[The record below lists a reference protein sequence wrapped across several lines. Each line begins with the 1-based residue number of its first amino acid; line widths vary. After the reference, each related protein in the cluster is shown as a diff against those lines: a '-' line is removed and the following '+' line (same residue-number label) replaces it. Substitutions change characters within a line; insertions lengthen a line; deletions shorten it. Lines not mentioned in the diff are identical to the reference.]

1 MNDLGPPEKKVKRK
15 KKTATKKNQKQSK
28 AQKPESPPP
37 QDIENSDVVGEAKA
51 RKKDENEEVD
61 SSAESKPP
69 IPKPAR
75 TGTTTATDMKE
86 ARKHFKAKYLRAR
99 RIEYDES
106 GLNLNAVNKSMWRMH
121 RDVFGDTCDDDCE
134 CPSNLNLL
142 VDTVRDDNEDHFK
155 STYKAVGFAKNF
167 APKFYDKLKEE
178 FPHASP
184 TDLLKKLEKMWLA
197 HVDDDR
203 FGPRCKKKC
212 ACGKAWNSL
221 FLDQCL
227 RPKKETA
234 IPKKKKEVAVVKK
247 VKESIPKKAK
257 DTIPTKKRP
266 TPETTSTTS
275 VTSAA
280 PPSKPSSGGRDLI
293 PKKKR
298 KTEATSTSKASGL
311 SLIETSPVP
320 KKGKMSA
327 TNDSSIVPLRK
338 LGSSA
343 LTQRI
348 KRKDRDDTP
357 STSSLIAASTRGAA
371 KAPSK
376 TAARSAPP
384 IKMKE
389 YSVSFNSK
397 EPLGFFV
404 ITENQN
410 GRSVCK
416 ITSVSH
422 RTTAKDPRIQEG
434 TIVVATGIVK
444 TPVSTH
450 GELRRKYEEERS
462 ATGGDFILHFINA
475 DVTASNMPKAVN
487 SKAIGSKKG
496 DWSTSGAFRGFSRV
510 GGWDG
515 CSKKLQNQQD
525 LEGAKELRSS
535 RARHMPSV
543 SRYMPR
549 GSMNSPVARPSAR
562 QVSRGR
568 NSIRGKVGPV
578 QSILRKGGDATT
590 KVPTQESFK
599 AAAKDNEEVEDD
611 APKVTKIKFLPDED
625 LEQVKMFSQE
635 DDHRNIIEDPVPPPG
650 LRPGG
655 NDSLSYAIEHETY
668 EDVLALVEKGAHVN
682 TWDSEGIHPMDR
694 ASRKY
699 DALKKQK
706 HDLRARPASQVVAEL
721 ERVEGAMKDA
731 DLKYRIMKLYRD
743 SERIIDLAE
752 ALKFKM
758 WCKMEI
764 TVKGVR
770 RLDLTPKAKNHS
782 SKNTIFHQFHCDGGH
797 SSDGRAPS
805 MAPLAA
811 SSHWPNEEKYT
822 FEFKNDTAYKEEH
835 ETQYLDITLFKG
847 DPNGPNLRLTKWRD
861 SVDRIRNMSK
871 RLEEVEGELHK
882 NEFIHDGCLVM
893 GKMLMLCAQLT
904 CALVRIAVH
913 VMLFFVRSAD
923 FHFPFR
929 LLPSVHQVSKYSKWM
944 TI

>member
-1 MNDLGPPEKKVKRK
+1 MNDLGPPEKKPKRK
-15 KKTATKKNQKQSK
+15 KKKVTKNQKQSK
-28 AQKPESPPP
+28 ARKPSSPPP
-37 QDIENSDVVGEAKA
+37 PPPPQEADSSGVATKAKA
-51 RKKDENEEVD
+51 RAKVDNEEADKVA
-61 SSAESKPP
+61 SKAPAAKPP
-69 IPKPAR
+69 D
-75 TGTTTATDMKE
+75 TGTTSAADMKE

-121 RDVFGDTCDDDCE
+121 RDIFGDTCDDDCE
-134 CPSNLNLL
+134 CPSSLNLL

-167 APKFYDKLKEE
+167 APKFYDKLKGE

-203 FGPRCKKKC
+203 FGLRCKKKC
-212 ACGKAWNSL
+212 ACGKAWKSL

-227 RPKKETA
+227 RPKKQSA
-234 IPKKKKEVAVVKK
+234 IPKKKKEEAVVQTKA
-247 VKESIPKKAK
+247 KESIPKKAK
-257 DTIPTKKRP
+257 ETIPTKKRHA
-266 TPETTSTTS
+266 PEATSTTS
-275 VTSAA
+275 VASTAA
-280 PPSKPSSGGRDLI
+280 PSKESSGNGNLI

-298 KTEATSTSKASGL
+298 KTEATSISKSSGL
-311 SLIETSPVP
+311 SSIEASPVP
-320 KKGKMSA
+320 KKGMTRA

-338 LGSSA
+338 SGSSA

-357 STSSLIAASTRGAA
+357 STSSLIAASSRGAA
-371 KAPSK
+371 RAPS
-376 TAARSAPP
+376 TSAARSAPP
-384 IKMKE
+384 APSMKMKE

-416 ITSVSH
+416 ITSVSPK
-422 RTTAKDPRIQEG
+422 TTAKEPRIQEG
-434 TIVVATGIVK
+434 TIVVGTGIVK

-462 ATGGDFILHFINA
+462 TTGGDFILHFINA
-475 DVTASNMPKAVN
+475 DVTASNVPKTVN
-487 SKAIGSKKG
+487 SKALGSKKG

-549 GSMNSPVARPSAR
+549 GSMNSSVARPLAQ
-562 QVSRGR
+562 QVSRGG
-568 NSIRGKVGPV
+568 NSIRGIVGPV
-578 QSILRKGGDATT
+578 QSILRKDGDATT
-590 KVPTQESFK
+590 KVPAKESSK
-599 AAAKDNEEVEDD
+599 AAKDNEEIDED
-611 APKVTKIKFLPDED
+611 APKDTKIKFMPDED
-625 LEQVKMFSQE
+625 LEQVKIFSQE

-655 NDSLSYAIEHETY
+655 NDALSYAIEHKTY

-694 ASRKY
+694 ATRKY

-706 HDLRARPASQVVAEL
+706 HDLKARPASQVVVEL
-721 ERVEGAMKDA
+721 ERVEGAMRDA

-764 TVKGVR
+764 TVEGVR
-770 RLDLTPKAKNHS
+770 RLDLTPKAKNHP
-782 SKNTIFHQFHCDGGH
+782 SKNMIFHQFHCDGGH

-805 MAPLAA
+805 MAPLEA
-811 SSHWPNEEKYT
+811 SSHWPNEKKYV

-871 RLEEVEGELHK
+871 KLEEVEGELHK
-882 NEFIHDGCLVM
+882 NEFIHNGCLVI
-893 GKMLMLCAQLT
+893 GKMLMLCAISCL
-904 CALVRIAVH
+904 CAL
-913 VMLFFVRSAD
+913 LFVLR
-923 FHFPFR
+923 
-929 LLPSVHQVSKYSKWM
+929 
-944 TI
+944 

>member
-1 MNDLGPPEKKVKRK
+1 MIDPEDSDEEDIPASKISRYIVNDLGPPEKKAKRK
-15 KKTATKKNQKQSK
+15 KKKATKKKQKKSK
-28 AQKPESPPP
+28 AHSPSPSPPQEP
-37 QDIENSDVVGEAKA
+37 DTSDATAEAKVNEKVD
-51 RKKDENEEVD
+51 REKDEEDKAV
-61 SSAESKPP
+61 SKPP
-69 IPKPAR
+69 TAKAAD
-75 TGTTTATDMKE
+75 TATSAADIKE
-86 ARKHFKAKYLRAR
+86 ARKHFKSKYLRAR

-106 GLNLNAVNKSMWRMH
+106 GLNLNAVNKSMWAMH
-121 RDVFGDTCDDDCE
+121 REIFGDSCDDECE
-134 CPSNLNLL
+134 CPSNLSLL
-142 VDTVRDDNEDHFK
+142 VDSVRDDNEDQFK

-184 TDLLKKLEKMWLA
+184 SDLLKKLEKMWLT

-203 FGPRCKKKC
+203 FGQRCKKKC
-212 ACGKAWNSL
+212 GCGKAWNSL

-227 RPKKETA
+227 RPKKESA
-234 IPKKKKEVAVVKK
+234 IPKKKKDESVAPKK
-247 VKESIPKKAK
+247 VKETIPKKAK
-257 DTIPTKKRP
+257 ETIPTKKRP
-266 TPETTSTTS
+266 APNTASIS
-275 VTSAA
+275 SASA
-280 PPSKPSSGGRDLI
+280 SASASAPSKPSSVSGNSI

-298 KTEATSTSKASGL
+298 KAETTSTSVSKPSRI
-311 SLIETSPVP
+311 SSSDMSPVP

-338 LGSSA
+338 SGTSA

-348 KRKDRDDTP
+348 KRKDRDDAL
-357 STSSLIAASTRGAA
+357 STSSLIATATSSRGTARASSASGARA
-371 KAPSK
+371 G
-376 TAARSAPP
+376 PP

-404 ITENQN
+404 VTENQN

-416 ITSVSH
+416 ITSVSPK
-422 RTTAKDPRIQEG
+422 TTAKDPRIQEG
-434 TIVVATGIVK
+434 TIVVGTGIVK

-462 ATGGDFILHFINA
+462 TTGGDFILHFINA
-475 DVTASNMPKAVN
+475 DVTASNMPNTVN

-496 DWSTSGAFRGFSRV
+496 DWSTSGTFRGFSRV

-549 GSMNSPVARPSAR
+549 GSISSPVARSSSQQISR
-562 QVSRGR
+562 VGNSTRGR
-568 NSIRGKVGPV
+568 LGPV
-578 QSILRKGGDATT
+578 KSILKRDGDATT
-590 KVPTQESFK
+590 KVPAQDSSETVSK
-599 AAAKDNEEVEDD
+599 GNNEEVDGD
-611 APKVTKIKFLPDED
+611 APKDTKIKFVSDED
-625 LEQVKMFSQE
+625 LEQVKIFSEE
-635 DDHRNIIEDPVPPPG
+635 DDYRNITEDPVPPPG

-655 NDSLSYAIEHETY
+655 NDSLSYAIEHKTY

-682 TWDSEGIHPMDR
+682 TWDSEGVHPMDR
-694 ASRKY
+694 ATRKY

-782 SKNTIFHQFHCDGGH
+782 SKNMIFHKFHCDGGH
-797 SSDGRAPS
+797 VTDERDPT
-805 MAPLAA
+805 MAPLKAL
-811 SSHWPNEEKYT
+811 SDWPNEQKYT

-835 ETQYLDITLFKG
+835 ETQYLDVTLFKG

-861 SVDRIRNMSK
+861 SVDRIRNMSQ

-882 NEFIHDGCLVM
+882 NEFIHNGCLVM
-893 GKMLMLCAQLT
+893 GEILSCVHTFLNET
-904 CALVRIAVH
+904 LV
-913 VMLFFVRSAD
+913 
-923 FHFPFR
+923 
-929 LLPSVHQVSKYSKWM
+929 
-944 TI
+944 

>member
-1 MNDLGPPEKKVKRK
+1 MISLDTIDEDSDEEDIHASEISRYIVNDLGPPEKKAKRK

-28 AQKPESPPP
+28 ARKPSSPPP
-37 QDIENSDVVGEAKA
+37 QEADTSGAAAKTKA
-51 RKKDENEEVD
+51 RKKVETEEADAKPHAAV
-61 SSAESKPP
+61 SSA
-69 IPKPAR
+69 A
-75 TGTTTATDMKE
+75 DMKE

-121 RDVFGDTCDDDCE
+121 REVFGDSCEDDCE

-142 VDTVRDDNEDHFK
+142 VDSVRDDNEDQFK
-155 STYKAVGFAKNF
+155 STYKTVGFAKNF
-167 APKFYDKLKEE
+167 VPKFYDKVKEE

-184 TDLLKKLEKMWLA
+184 ADVLKKLEKMWFA

-203 FGPRCKKKC
+203 YGPRCKKKC

-227 RPKKETA
+227 RPKKKKESA
-234 IPKKKKEVAVVKK
+234 IPKKKKEEAVVEKK
-247 VKESIPKKAK
+247 AKGSIPKKAK

-280 PPSKPSSGGRDLI
+280 APSKPSSGGGNLI

-298 KTEATSTSKASGL
+298 KTEATSTSKAAGL
-311 SLIETSPVP
+311 SFIETSPVP

-338 LGSSA
+338 SGSSA

-357 STSSLIAASTRGAA
+357 STSSLIAASSRGAV
-371 KAPSK
+371 KAPST
-376 TAARSAPP
+376 TAARSAGPAPP
-384 IKMKE
+384 MKMKE
-389 YSVSFNSK
+389 YSVPFYSK
-397 EPLGFFV
+397 DPLGFFV

-416 ITSVSH
+416 ITSVSPK
-422 RTTAKDPRIQEG
+422 TTAKDPRIQEG
-434 TIVVATGIVK
+434 TIVVGTGIVK

-462 ATGGDFILHFINA
+462 TTGGDFILHFINA
-475 DVTASNMPKAVN
+475 DVTSSNMPKSVN
-487 SKAIGSKKG
+487 SKALGSKKG

-515 CSKKLQNQQD
+515 CVSKKLQNQQD

-549 GSMNSPVARPSAR
+549 GSMNSPVARPSAQ
-562 QVSRGR
+562 QVSRGG
-568 NSIRGKVGPV
+568 NSVRGNVGPV
-578 QSILRKGGDATT
+578 QSILRKGSDV
-590 KVPTQESFK
+590 KV
-599 AAAKDNEEVEDD
+599 AKDDEEIDED
-611 APKVTKIKFLPDED
+611 APKDTKIKFMPDED
-625 LEQVKMFSQE
+625 LEQIKIFSQ
-635 DDHRNIIEDPVPPPG
+635 DDHRNITEDPVPPPG

-655 NDSLSYAIEHETY
+655 NDSLSYAIEHKTY

-694 ASRKY
+694 AARKY

-706 HDLRARPASQVVAEL
+706 HDLRARPATSQVVADL
-721 ERVEGAMKDA
+721 ERVEAAMKDA

-758 WCKMEI
+758 WCKMEVY
-764 TVKGVR
+764 VKGVR
-770 RLDLTPKAKNHS
+770 KLDLTPKAKNHS
-782 SKNTIFHQFHCDGGH
+782 SKNMIFHRFHCDGGH
-797 SSDGRAPS
+797 TSDGRDTS
-805 MAPLAA
+805 MAPLDA
-811 SSHWPNEEKYT
+811 SSDWPNEKKYT

-835 ETQYLDITLFKG
+835 ETQYLEITLFKG

-861 SVDRIRNMSK
+861 SVDRIRNMSQ
-871 RLEEVEGELHK
+871 RLEEVEGDLHK

-893 GKMLMLCAQLT
+893 GKMPILFAHNFVSRLRPLLCVL
-904 CALVRIAVH
+904 RR
-913 VMLFFVRSAD
+913 M
-923 FHFPFR
+923 
-929 LLPSVHQVSKYSKWM
+929 
-944 TI
+944 